1 MTGQLL
7 EDLTN
12 GTASPKA
19 EAQAGSRDAVR
30 WGTHR
35 KWVAAARAAVVVAA
49 ALAIWAILQMPMDVP
64 DAASPPLSS
73 YLGKVDAWN
82 SVGQTFVA
90 RRDNLNQILLVLAT
104 KRSNDYSS
112 ITLTVRDGGPEG
124 PVLRAVKMPI
134 SKLLVGDPGYYRP
147 GGLHEKW
154 QAFDFEPIP
163 NSGGRTLFFS
173 VEGKYLPPQNGVRVL
188 MMFYSKYPQGKG
200 YVNGGVQN
208 ANVLFRTRSEA
219 RVSDYLGVLAENVTA
234 QKQGLLA
241 SPATYVALGVVYLF
255 LLVVLIKAVGGAL
268 RS

>member
-1 MTGQLL
+1 M

-12 GTASPKA
+12 GTAPPKA
-19 EAQAGSRDAVR
+19 KAQAVSRDEVR
-30 WGTHR
+30 GGTRR
-35 KWVAAARAAVVVAA
+35 KWMAAVWAAAVVVAA
-49 ALAIWAILQMPMDVP
+49 LALWAILQMPMDVP

-104 KRSNDYSS
+104 EQSNDYSS

-134 SKLLVGDPGYYRP
+134 SKLLMGDPGYYRP

-154 QAFDFEPIP
+154 QTFDFKPIP
-163 NSGGRTLFFS
+163 NSGGRRLFFS

-188 MMFYSKYPQGKG
+188 LMFYNKYPPGNA
-200 YVNGGVQN
+200 YVDGGVQN

-234 QKQGLLA
+234 KKEGLLA
-241 SPATYVALGVVYLF
+241 SPATYVGLRVIYL
-255 LLVVLIKAVGGAL
+255 LLLSVLLKTVGKAL
-268 RS
+268 RA